1 MLRHVVSIDALRSMF
16 VHCNRDKN
24 SCSRVLAAYEVI
36 KNNVSIF
43 NADPDFF
50 FFNPIDGSNLDA
62 TVAMSSYSSNRLV
75 YCDDC
80 EEVEDMNCFGVWSWN
95 AHHPAGTS
103 LFLLYFFLY
112 FTDAGGIAGD
122 DFFCKGKPCT
132 NICDPRSAHL
142 HACPSGM
149 SYCPLGPQTS
159 DDQGVRLLLLES
171 VVNSKLIRNWAAGKE
186 HRVLNEDGFLDFASL
201 VLSAKNY
208 QSANTCFYG
217 HHTNA
222 VISKEA
228 SREAGLIGLH
238 VTKFGPWKVAGMCV
252 YARLVFGWQLI

>member
-1 MLRHVVSIDALRSMF
+1 V
-16 VHCNRDKN
+16 
-24 SCSRVLAAYEVI
+24 Y
-36 KNNVSIF
+36 IF
-43 NADPDFF
+43 NADPHVF

-62 TVAMSSYSSNRLV
+62 IVAMSSYSSNRFV

-95 AHHPAGTS
+95 AHHPAGPS
-103 LFLLYFFLY
+103 FFLLYFFLY
-112 FTDAGGIAGD
+112 FTDAGGIEGD
-122 DFFCKGKPCT
+122 DFFCEGKPCT

-159 DDQGVRLLLLES
+159 DDQGVRLQLLES